1 MDDKF
6 TSKNVASR
14 PDVAFSRTFTRL
26 SRSTA
31 NFWKRSISDN
41 VTSLAAAGWG
51 GKPRSFFTDDM
62 RMVPGFVHFDVMDIH
77 GIYMT
82 YDIYIYIH
90 VNIYIYVHVY
100 IYIYGWWFQPL

>member
-1 MDDKF
+1 M
-6 TSKNVASR
+6 
-14 PDVAFSRTFTRL
+14 
-26 SRSTA
+26 
-31 NFWKRSISDN
+31 
-41 VTSLAAAGWG
+41 G

-90 VNIYIYVHVY
+90 VNIYMYMC
-100 IYIYGWWFQPL
+100 IYIWLVVSTPLKNISQLGRIIPYIMENKKCLKLPIK